1 MKNTPY
7 YWGGG
12 AILISIIHM
21 YNADFGL
28 MLQKFEAGLWNLMK
42 YWYLYDKFKIKLG
55 FWKEVFFLI
64 FMLYLEWK
72 WIMPSFIYDLSLFF
86 YLCRN
91 RLNRFGNSVVCDW
104 LGLWHYLIWMFC
116 YLEWK
121 FKKFYILL
129 DFYKFSYVNLYT
141 RVQFFHE

>member
-1 MKNTPY
+1 M
-7 YWGGG
+7 
-12 AILISIIHM
+12 LV
-21 YNADFGL
+21 FGWAQML

-42 YWYLYDKFKIKLG
+42 YWYMTNSKLN
-55 FWKEVFFLI
+55 WVFERNFFSLI

-91 RLNRFGNSVVCDW
+91 RLNRFGDSVVCDC
-104 LGLWHYLIWMFC
+104 LGLWHYLIWMFW

-121 FKKFYILL
+121 LNKSYILL

-141 RVQFFHE
+141 RVHFVRVSNLQIK